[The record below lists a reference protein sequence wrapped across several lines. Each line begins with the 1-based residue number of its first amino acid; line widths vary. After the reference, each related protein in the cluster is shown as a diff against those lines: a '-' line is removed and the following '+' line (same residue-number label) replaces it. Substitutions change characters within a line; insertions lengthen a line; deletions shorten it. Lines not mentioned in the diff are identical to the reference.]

1 MQSSAMAFDD
11 VARGCRQDGAMR
23 SRATVDQSLELK
35 YFNWQWVIFRGINAN
50 LMFHRRCPTIR
61 SV

>member
-1 MQSSAMAFDD
+1 
-11 VARGCRQDGAMR
+11 MR
-23 SRATVDQSLELK
+23 SRAAVDQSLELK

-61 SV
+61 SVRGGESAGVECL